1 MTTARRERGT
11 DGITLAFKTPDQTH
25 AVDLR
30 HAMRHMVGGV
40 SVITAGIGE
49 DRTGLTAT
57 SATAL
62 SMDPPTMLICVNRT
76 ASAWP
81 VIRRHRHFAVNILS
95 AEQQPVAERFAGRG
109 GVKGAA
115 RYDGALWREL
125 PSGASGLDGA
135 LAVVDCAVE
144 EIIERHSHGII
155 LGRVV
160 SVTCGTELSGHSL
173 VYGHGRFAPIH
184 LPLAG
189 CDA

>member
-1 MTTARRERGT
+1 MAARRAIGT
-11 DGITLAFKTPDQTH
+11 DDMATDIRVIDQTH

-30 HAMRHMVGGV
+30 HAMRHLVGGV
-40 SVITAGIGE
+40 SVITAGIGA

-62 SMDPPTMLICVNRT
+62 SMEPPTTLICVNRT

-81 VIRRHRHFAVNILS
+81 VIRQHGHFAVNVLS

-125 PSGASGLDGA
+125 PSGASGLEGA
-135 LAVVDCAVE
+135 LAVVDCIVE
-144 EIIERHSHGII
+144 EIIERHSHAII
-155 LGRVV
+155 LGSVV
-160 SVTCGTELSGHSL
+160 SVTYGTEPSGHAL
-173 VYGHGRFAPIH
+173 VYGHGRFAPLR
-184 LPLAG
+184 LPIAG
-189 CDA
+189 GDA